1 MTVSSATRL
10 AFLAF
15 ALGVFCALP
24 CRAQS
29 AQVAEERDTPMD
41 TETGFLQSRGAHLRF
56 EAASKIPDDAVVALQ
71 QRQISTVP
79 FFTSSFAYE
88 GRVFPF
94 TLVGARP
101 QSGGTTEIPTQIMA
115 VAMFFEGFA
124 DDNGDPIVMASEPIL
139 GRVLASPNFRV
150 APYANGVTQF
160 ADAVQRAQFNR
171 IMAQDWH
178 TLLGAP
184 QVLKPV
190 VIDVPRGMAKVYRNR
205 ATGTLY
211 AVVDSAFFISHL
223 NTIVQLQ
230 DFHPDSLAII
240 VTANVFL
247 APEADN
253 KRCCVLGFHTA
264 FESGQVNGVP
274 QVQTFVWA
282 SWIDQGILAT
292 SVADVTPL
300 SHEISEWMN
309 NPFERNQVPA
319 WQSPAAPGGCQNN
332 LETADPLATLPNAGF
347 PVTIGDFT
355 YHPQTQ
361 VLLPWFTRGSP
372 DSLDGAF
379 SFPDETL
386 ATRPSQPCTVTQPL
400 VVSR

>member
-1 MTVSSATRL
+1 MMPVFSPTRL
-10 AFLAF
+10 WFIAV
-15 ALGVFCALP
+15 ALGASWVAP
-24 CRAQS
+24 GWAQS
-29 AQVAEERDTPMD
+29 ALVAEVRETPID
-41 TETGFLQSRGAHLRF
+41 TETGFLQSRGAHPRF
-56 EAASKIPDDAVVALQ
+56 EAASKIPDDAAVALQ
-71 QRQISTVP
+71 QRHISTVP
-79 FFTSSFAYE
+79 FFTNSFAYE

-94 TLVGARP
+94 TLVGAAP
-101 QSGGTTEIPTQIMA
+101 QTGGTTEIPTQIMA

-124 DDNGDPIVMASEPIL
+124 DENGDPIVMASDPIL
-139 GRVLASPNFRV
+139 ARVLASPNFRA
-150 APYANGVTQF
+150 APYLTGVTQF
-160 ADAVQRAQFNR
+160 ADAVQRAQFYK

-184 QVLKPV
+184 EVLKPV

-205 ATGTLY
+205 ATGVLY
-211 AVVDSAFFISHL
+211 AVVDSAFFISQL

-230 DFHPDSLAII
+230 DFHADSLAII
-240 VTANVFL
+240 LTANVFL
-247 APEADN
+247 APETDT
-253 KRCCVLGFHTA
+253 KRCCILGFHTS
-264 FESGQVNGVP
+264 FESGQINGVP

-282 SWIDQGILAT
+282 SWIDQGLLGT

-309 NPFERNQVPA
+309 NPFERNQVPP
-319 WQSPAAPGGCQNN
+319 WHSPAAPGGCQTN
-332 LETADPLATLPNAGF
+332 LETADPLAALPNAGY

-361 VLLPWFTRGSP
+361 VLLPWFTRGLS

-386 ATRPSQPCTVTQPL
+386 AVRPSQPCTN
-400 VVSR
+400 SHS